1 MLPPVYEK
9 DMTTPRSG
17 KSKLAADIWKALF
30 DFIIATSA
38 QRVKVLGRHGL
49 TPNDSRA
56 LHSLD
61 TRGKTMQ
68 SLAREWVCDPSN
80 ATWVVDR
87 LEKRGLAERRHLPGD
102 RRVRL
107 VALTRVGR
115 ATRDALRR
123 EMYRPPPE
131 LLRLERADLEVL
143 LAAVSRLSE
152 ITQKP

>member
-1 MLPPVYEK
+1 MAIS
-9 DMTTPRSG
+9 RSS
-17 KSKLAADIWKALF
+17 KSKLAGEIWKALF
-30 DFIIATSA
+30 DFIIATSGH
-38 QRVKVLGRHGL
+38 RTEVLGHHGL

-56 LHSLD
+56 LSSLD

-87 LEKRGLAERRHLPGD
+87 LEKRGLAERRQIPGD

-107 VALTRVGR
+107 VALTRAGLD
-115 ATRDALRR
+115 TREALRR

-131 LLRLERADLEVL
+131 LLRLDRADLKTL
-143 LAAVSRLSE
+143 AAAVSTLSKIVE
-152 ITQKP
+152 RS

>member
-1 MLPPVYEK
+1 MA
-9 DMTTPRSG
+9 TSRSS
-17 KSKLAADIWKALF
+17 KSKLAAEIWKALF
-30 DFIIATSA
+30 DFIIATRA
-38 QRVKVLGRHGL
+38 QREEVLGHHGL

-56 LHSLD
+56 LSSLD
-61 TRGKTMQ
+61 ARGKTMQ

-87 LEKRGLAERRHLPGD
+87 LEKRGLAERRPLPGD

-107 VALTRVGR
+107 VALTRAGR
-115 ATRDALRR
+115 STRDALLQ

-143 LAAVSRLSE
+143 VAAVSRLSRIIE
-152 ITQKP
+152 KP

>member
-1 MLPPVYEK
+1 MATSP
-9 DMTTPRSG
+9 SS
-17 KSKLAADIWKALF
+17 KSKLAGEIWKALF

-38 QRVKVLGRHGL
+38 HRTEVLGRHGL

-56 LHSLD
+56 LSSLD
-61 TRGKTMQ
+61 ARGKTMQ

-87 LEKRGLAERRHLPGD
+87 LEKHGLAERRQLPGD

-107 VALTRVGR
+107 VALTRTGR
-115 ATRDALRR
+115 DTREALRR

-131 LLRLERADLEVL
+131 LLRLGRADLEVL
-143 LAAVSRLSE
+143 AAAVSKLSE
-152 ITQKP
+152 VTEKP

>member
-1 MLPPVYEK
+1 MPAS
-9 DMTTPRSG
+9 RSS
-17 KSKLAADIWKALF
+17 KSKLAAEIWKALF

-38 QRVKVLGRHGL
+38 QRTEVLGRHGL

-61 TRGKTMQ
+61 TQGKTMQ

-107 VALTRVGR
+107 VALTRTGR
-115 ATRDALRR
+115 DTRDALRQ

-143 LAAVSRLSE
+143 VAAVSKLSE
-152 ITQKP
+152 IAE

>member
-1 MLPPVYEK
+1 MAIS
-9 DMTTPRSG
+9 RSR
-17 KSKLAADIWKALF
+17 KSKLAAEIWKALF
-30 DFIIATSA
+30 DFLIATSVH
-38 QRVKVLGRHGL
+38 RTGVLGRYGL

-56 LHSLD
+56 LSSLD

-87 LEKRGLAERRHLPGD
+87 LEKHGLAKRRQMPGD

-107 VALTRVGR
+107 VALTRAGLE
-115 ATRDALRR
+115 TRDALRR

-131 LLRLERADLEVL
+131 LLSLGRADLEALV
-143 LAAVSRLSE
+143 AAVSPLAKTIE
-152 ITQKP
+152 KP